1 MGTRVKPNVTNLP
14 TVADILR
21 DLLAGSKRLLPWE
34 EPTHDADVNG
44 AGFLPS
50 RLNHSCDFWDKA
62 VLQNHP
68 QRAQLLSYLKN
79 GVSVFEF
86 LTEPYRGTSRE
97 APYRPGAFLGASYP
111 NRIPEE
117 HAEFVRS
124 EVTALVK
131 RGCLV

>member
-1 MGTRVKPNVTNLP
+1 MGR
-14 TVADILR
+14 
-21 DLLAGSKRLLPWE
+21 
-34 EPTHDADVNG
+34 PTHDAGVNG
-44 AGFLPS
+44 AGFVPS
-50 RLNHSCDFWDKA
+50 RLNYSYDFWDKV

-68 QRAQLLSYLKN
+68 QRAQLLSHLKN

-97 APYRPGAFLGASYP
+97 APYRPGSFLGASYP